1 LRFTLVKDIK
11 KDKVMRPVLGALLFF
26 ALLYLIA
33 DILVKQ
39 SSFGIT
45 PTAISATLFGD
56 EEQFLEA
63 LSQASFLEFWH
74 TEIFFSMMLLFTM
87 SAVYLRLYEASKK
100 AMLLVHLLFIS
111 ALLALFALFLAYFI
125 HPAFVNVYSFSFM
138 VWHLNA
144 IIVSILALQRLYF
157 ATSI

>member
-1 LRFTLVKDIK
+1 MRFTLIKDIK
-11 KDKVMRPVLGALLFF
+11 KDTVMQPVLGALLFF
-26 ALLYLIA
+26 ALLYLIS

-45 PTAISATLFGD
+45 PAAVSATLFGD

-63 LSQASFLEFWH
+63 LSEASFLEFWH

-87 SAVYLRLYEASKK
+87 SAVYIRLYEASKK

-111 ALLALFALFLAYFI
+111 ALLALFALPLAYFVD
-125 HPAFVNVYSFSFM
+125 PAFVNIYSFSFI
-138 VWHLNA
+138 VWHLSA
-144 IIVSILALQRLYF
+144 LIVAFCALQRLYF
-157 ATSI
+157 AKSV